1 MDSRDIILNNP
12 DIQDLLDQ
20 FHGEKNRQKIIQWF
34 RHRTRIDSIFHDEY
48 RIFIGRPTRLPRD
61 VPASGLEDVER
72 YARWMR
78 EVDISRMIA
87 EPLRDEFPWN
97 R

>member
-87 EPLRDEFPWN
+87 
-97 R
+97 